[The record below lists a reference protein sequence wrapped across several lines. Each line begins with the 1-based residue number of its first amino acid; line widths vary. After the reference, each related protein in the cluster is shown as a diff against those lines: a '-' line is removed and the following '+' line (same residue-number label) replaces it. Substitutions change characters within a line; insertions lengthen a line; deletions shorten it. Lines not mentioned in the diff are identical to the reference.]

1 MENYTNKLHT
11 NDIFKSYKD
20 LCNCLGEPVKDG
32 NSRKSQIKEW
42 ERYFSFNKEGR
53 KFIITKVFDTPKD
66 KIDNR
71 VNNYS
76 RNTTNVK
83 PMMDY
88 LMSEFNTDYID
99 KYFTISNW
107 STLVLHLLNKDV
119 CDKTYRDEEILLFC
133 EENKITN
140 PKFFRTYVGTIKF
153 ITKNL
158 ITTAFRGLQKRGFL
172 EYEDGYK
179 FRYEG
184 ATCDKTICVDG
195 TFVNDYIDNIERE
208 ICELLINEHFP
219 DKKIK
224 GKQLVYILQ
233 HSDKKDILKLYN
245 EMRMQALNDNNEI
258 CCAVNDAIM
267 DMDDDF
273 YRNDDVDGEEH
284 RLLNLYKCYKITA
297 FDETYPKANNRQEVI
312 DIIQM
317 LALRNMKNVKYTTWF
332 GEQYY
337 PYDNEEHLNEIEK
350 INKILFI
357 GDTKNIISITE
368 IQIENDNEDYE
379 LDDIFGNLE
388 CAS

>member
-1 MENYTNKLHT
+1 MKLDTNTLKT
-11 NDIFKSYKD
+11 KQIFKNYKE
-20 LCNCLGEPVKDG
+20 LCAFLGEEPKTA
-32 NSRKSQIKEW
+32 NSKKAQLKEW
-42 ERYFSFNKEGR
+42 ERYFSFIKEGQ
-53 KFIITKVFDTPKD
+53 KIIITEIFDVPKEKVTKYTS
-66 KIDNR
+66 
-71 VNNYS
+71 NN
-76 RNTTNVK
+76 NKNVK

-119 CDKTYRDEEILLFC
+119 CDKTYRDEDELLHFC
-133 EENKITN
+133 EEKKIAD
-140 PKFFRTYVGTIKF
+140 PKFFRAYVGTIKF

-184 ATCDKTICVDG
+184 ATYDKTICVDG

-245 EMRMQALNDNNEI
+245 KMCMQALNDNNEI

-317 LALRNMKNVKYTTWF
+317 LALRNMKNVKYSTWF
-332 GEQYY
+332 GEKYY
-337 PYDNEEHLNEIEK
+337 PYNNEEHLNEIEK

-357 GDTKNIISITE
+357 GDVKNIMNITD

>member
-1 MENYTNKLHT
+1 MKLDTNTLKT
-11 NDIFKSYKD
+11 KQIFKNYKE
-20 LCNCLGEPVKDG
+20 LCAFLGEEPKTA
-32 NSRKSQIKEW
+32 NSKKAQLKEW
-42 ERYFSFNKEGR
+42 ERYFSFIKEGQ
-53 KFIITKVFDTPKD
+53 KIIITEIFDVPKEKVTKYTS
-66 KIDNR
+66 
-71 VNNYS
+71 NN
-76 RNTTNVK
+76 NKNVK

-107 STLVLHLLNKDV
+107 STLVLHLLNKEV
-119 CDKTYRDEEILLFC
+119 CDKTYRDEEELLLFC
-133 EENKITN
+133 EENKITD
-140 PKFFRTYVGTIKF
+140 PKFFRIYVGTIKF

-195 TFVNDYIDNIERE
+195 NFVNDYIDDIERE
-208 ICELLINEHFP
+208 ICELLINEYFP

-273 YRNDDVDGEEH
+273 YRDDDVDGEGH

-317 LALRNMKNVKYTTWF
+317 LALRHMKNVKYTTWF
-332 GEQYY
+332 GKQYH

-350 INKILFI
+350 INKILFRS
-357 GDTKNIISITE
+357 DTKNIISIAD
-368 IQIENDNEDYE
+368 IQIENDNEDDE

>member
-1 MENYTNKLHT
+1 MKLDTNTLKT
-11 NDIFKSYKD
+11 KQIFKNYKE
-20 LCNCLGEPVKDG
+20 LCAFLGEEPKTA
-32 NSRKSQIKEW
+32 NSKKAQLKEW
-42 ERYFSFNKEGR
+42 ERYFSFIKEGQ
-53 KFIITKVFDTPKD
+53 KIIITEIFDVPKEKVTKYTS
-66 KIDNR
+66 
-71 VNNYS
+71 NN
-76 RNTTNVK
+76 NKNVK

-107 STLVLHLLNKDV
+107 STIVLHLLNKEA
-119 CDKTYRDEEILLFC
+119 CDKTYRDEEELLLFC
-133 EENKITN
+133 EENKIAD
-140 PKFFRTYVGTIKF
+140 PKFFRTYVGTLKF

-195 TFVNDYIDNIERE
+195 DFVNDYIDNIERE
-208 ICELLINEHFP
+208 ICELLINEYFP

-224 GKQLVYILQ
+224 GKQLVYILR

-368 IQIENDNEDYE
+368 IQIENDEDYE

>member
-1 MENYTNKLHT
+1 
-11 NDIFKSYKD
+11 
-20 LCNCLGEPVKDG
+20 
-32 NSRKSQIKEW
+32 
-42 ERYFSFNKEGR
+42 
-53 KFIITKVFDTPKD
+53 
-66 KIDNR
+66 
-71 VNNYS
+71 
-76 RNTTNVK
+76 
-83 PMMDY
+83 
-88 LMSEFNTDYID
+88 MSEFNTDYLD
-99 KYFTISNW
+99 KYFTISSW
-107 STLVLHLLNKDV
+107 STSLLHILNKDV
-119 CDKTYRDEEILLFC
+119 CDKSYRDDEELLLFC
-133 EENKITN
+133 EQHNIVD
-140 PKFFRTYVGTIKF
+140 PKFYRTYVGTVKF

-179 FRYEG
+179 FRYE
-184 ATCDKTICVDG
+184 AEKYNKTICVDG
-195 TFVNDYIDNIERE
+195 NFVNDYIDNIERE

-233 HSDKKDILKLYN
+233 HSDKKDVLKLYN

-273 YRNDDVDGEEH
+273 YRNDFVDGSEWH
-284 RLLNLYKCYKITA
+284 RLLNLYKCYKITV

-312 DIIQM
+312 DVIQM
-317 LALRNMKNVKYTTWF
+317 LALRNMKNVNYTTWF
-332 GEQYY
+332 GEQYH

-350 INKILFI
+350 INKILFRS
-357 GDTKNIISITE
+357 DTKNIISITD

-379 LDDIFGNLE
+379 LDDIFGSLE

>member
-1 MENYTNKLHT
+1 MKLDTNTLKT
-11 NDIFKSYKD
+11 KQIFKNYKE
-20 LCNCLGEPVKDG
+20 LCAFLGEEPKTA
-32 NSRKSQIKEW
+32 NSKKAQLKEW
-42 ERYFSFNKEGR
+42 ERYFSFIKEGQ
-53 KFIITKVFDTPKD
+53 KIIITEIFDVPKEKVTKYTS
-66 KIDNR
+66 
-71 VNNYS
+71 NN
-76 RNTTNVK
+76 NKNVK

-107 STLVLHLLNKDV
+107 STLVLHLLNKEV
-119 CDKTYRDEEILLFC
+119 CDKTYREEEELLLFC
-133 EENKITN
+133 EENKITD
-140 PKFFRTYVGTIKF
+140 PKFFRIYVGTIKF

-195 TFVNDYIDNIERE
+195 NFVNDYIDDIERE
-208 ICELLINEHFP
+208 ICELLINEYFP

-245 EMRMQALNDNNEI
+245 EMRIQALNDNNEI

-273 YRNDDVDGEEH
+273 YRDDDVDGEGH

-317 LALRNMKNVKYTTWF
+317 LALRHMKNVKYTTWF
-332 GEQYY
+332 GKQYH

-350 INKILFI
+350 INKILFRS
-357 GDTKNIISITE
+357 DTKNIISIAD
-368 IQIENDNEDYE
+368 IQIENDNEDDE

>member
-1 MENYTNKLHT
+1 MKLDTNTLKT
-11 NDIFKSYKD
+11 KQIFKNYKE
-20 LCNCLGEPVKDG
+20 LCAFLGEEPKTA
-32 NSRKSQIKEW
+32 NSKKAQLKEW
-42 ERYFSFNKEGR
+42 ERYFSFIKEGQ
-53 KFIITKVFDTPKD
+53 KIIITEIFDVSKEKVTKYTS
-66 KIDNR
+66 
-71 VNNYS
+71 NN
-76 RNTTNVK
+76 NKNVK

-107 STLVLHLLNKDV
+107 STLVLHLLNKEV
-119 CDKTYRDEEILLFC
+119 CDKTYRDEEELLLFC
-133 EENKITN
+133 EENKITD
-140 PKFFRTYVGTIKF
+140 PKFFRIYVGTIKF

-195 TFVNDYIDNIERE
+195 NFVNDYIDDIERE
-208 ICELLINEHFP
+208 ICELLINEYFP

-273 YRNDDVDGEEH
+273 YRDDDVDGEGH

-317 LALRNMKNVKYTTWF
+317 LALRHMKNVKYTTWF
-332 GEQYY
+332 GKQYH

-350 INKILFI
+350 INKILFRS
-357 GDTKNIISITE
+357 DTKNIISIAD
-368 IQIENDNEDYE
+368 IQIENDNEDDE

>member
-1 MENYTNKLHT
+1 MINTYANKLT
-11 NDIFKSYKD
+11 LMQIFNSYRD
-20 LCNCLGEPVKDG
+20 LCNYLGESIKGG
-32 NSRKSQIKEW
+32 NAKKSQIKEW
-42 ERYFSFNKEGR
+42 ERYFSYKKDGN
-53 KFIITKVFDTPKD
+53 KFIITEVFDTPQE
-66 KIDNR
+66 KIDKR
-71 VNNYS
+71 GGNN
-76 RNTTNVK
+76 NKNVK

-107 STLVLHLLNKDV
+107 STLVLHLLNKEA
-119 CDKTYRDEEILLFC
+119 CDKTYRDEEELLLFC
-133 EENKITN
+133 EENKITD
-140 PKFFRTYVGTIKF
+140 PKFFRIYVGTIKF

-195 TFVNDYIDNIERE
+195 NFVNDYIDDIERE
-208 ICELLINEHFP
+208 ICELLINEYFP

-273 YRNDDVDGEEH
+273 YRDDDVDGEGH

-317 LALRNMKNVKYTTWF
+317 LALRHMKNVKYTTWF
-332 GEQYY
+332 GKQYH

-350 INKILFI
+350 INKILFRS
-357 GDTKNIISITE
+357 DTKNIISIAD
-368 IQIENDNEDYE
+368 IQIENDNEDDE

>member
-1 MENYTNKLHT
+1 MKLDTNTLKT
-11 NDIFKSYKD
+11 KQIFKNYKE
-20 LCNCLGEPVKDG
+20 LCAFLGEEPKTA
-32 NSRKSQIKEW
+32 NSKKAQLKEW
-42 ERYFSFNKEGR
+42 ERYFSFIKEGQ
-53 KFIITKVFDTPKD
+53 KIIITEIFDVSKEKVTKYTS
-66 KIDNR
+66 
-71 VNNYS
+71 NN
-76 RNTTNVK
+76 NKNVK

-107 STLVLHLLNKDV
+107 STLVLHLLNKEV
-119 CDKTYRDEEILLFC
+119 CDKTYRDEEELLLFC
-133 EENKITN
+133 EENKITD
-140 PKFFRTYVGTIKF
+140 PKFFRIYVGTIKF

-184 ATCDKTICVDG
+184 VTCDKTICVDG
-195 TFVNDYIDNIERE
+195 NFVNDYIDDIERE
-208 ICELLINEHFP
+208 ICELLINEYFP

-267 DMDDDF
+267 DMYDDF
-273 YRNDDVDGEEH
+273 YRDDDVDGEEH
-284 RLLNLYKCYKITA
+284 RLLNLYKCYKITT

-317 LALRNMKNVKYTTWF
+317 LALRHMKNVKYTTWF
-332 GEQYY
+332 GEQYHL
-337 PYDNEEHLNEIEK
+337 YDNEECLNEIEK

-357 GDTKNIISITE
+357 GDTKNIISVTD